1 MTIRSKAKGVEE
13 PVAPIIAAEGRGGV
27 EGGSDG

>member
-1 MTIRSKAKGVEE
+1 MTIRSKAKGVE
-13 PVAPIIAAEGRGGV
+13 APAAEIIAAEGRGGV